1 MKIISSCYSCWLITG
16 LPFYPRT
23 CVMSEKS
30 YFFLLL
36 DEMIDLIPFQRK
48 CIKMTTCFFILEIGK
63 RINNI
68 YICPLPFL
76 VLSST
81 NQTNLW
87 ASAWMLIPFCNHS
100 LAMCLDDSGGIPA
113 RITMCACNVYITI
126 RSSVL

>member
-1 MKIISSCYSCWLITG
+1 MLQLLADNGFTF
-16 LPFYPRT
+16 LPSNLCDVREI
-23 CVMSEKS
+23 V
-30 YFFLLL
+30 FFLLL